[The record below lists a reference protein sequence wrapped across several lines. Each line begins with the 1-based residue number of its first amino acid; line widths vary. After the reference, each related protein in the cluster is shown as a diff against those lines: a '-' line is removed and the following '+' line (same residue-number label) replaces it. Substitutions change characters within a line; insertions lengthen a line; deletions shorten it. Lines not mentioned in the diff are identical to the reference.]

1 MLKTCETPHFR
12 SALASLSR
20 GKRKAAHV
28 RTTPPI
34 HKMAIKKG
42 RVLILAIGRDV
53 NLLSSFSGLVT
64 GRRFLCKAGVHCR
77 VLRICDGDT
86 PVILSFSFQWR
97 GLMSSMTPPFA
108 AIRLVMRKTV
118 YRARWSRTV

>member
-42 RVLILAIGRDV
+42 RVLILAIGRGV
-53 NLLSSFSGLVT
+53 NLLSSFFRSCHRAPFPLQGRSALSSVT
-64 GRRFLCKAGVHCR
+64 N
-77 VLRICDGDT
+77 
-86 PVILSFSFQWR
+86 
-97 GLMSSMTPPFA
+97 M
-108 AIRLVMRKTV
+108 
-118 YRARWSRTV
+118 